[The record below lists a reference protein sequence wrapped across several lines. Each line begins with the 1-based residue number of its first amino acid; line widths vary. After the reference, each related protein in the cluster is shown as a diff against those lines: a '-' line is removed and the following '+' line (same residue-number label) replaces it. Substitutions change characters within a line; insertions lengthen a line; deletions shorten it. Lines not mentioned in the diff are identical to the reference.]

1 MKMKMRMGMGR
12 VMMWVFLSMALL
24 ILGSR
29 ATRLE
34 VGVLMEMKR
43 ALDPS
48 GEILSSWVD
57 GGNPCSG
64 SFKGVACNDRG
75 KVTNISLQGYG
86 LSGSIPP
93 AVGRLKCLSGLYLHY
108 NSLQGEIP
116 KELSNLTDLVDLYL
130 NVNELSGFIP
140 KELGSMSN
148 LQVLQLCCNGLTGP
162 IPKELGSLKK
172 LSVLALQDNDL
183 SGAIPASLGALN
195 MLTRLDLSSNSLFG
209 PIPRTLSNLP
219 HLTLLDVR
227 NNSLSGNTPKGLKGM
242 RDGFQYGNNSK
253 LCGEGFVGLR
263 QCKSSLSFIR
273 PEPLG
278 SEAPNIT
285 GKVPKLSVSPLQ
297 QIPQSTDVSKSC
309 NDCSKPSKTPGLA
322 IVLSVIALISGGIMV
337 GVFMFSWFRRRKQ
350 KISSAYET
358 AESRLSTDNSKD
370 VSKKCITPLIS
381 LDYSKDW
388 DPFAHGSTGSQ
399 NLQSFRYNL
408 EEIESAT
415 QYFSE
420 KNLLGRNSY
429 SAAYKGVLRDGS
441 VVAIKTINKMSC
453 KIEELEFQDGLK
465 SLLKLRHANVVRLR
479 GFCCSRGRGECF
491 LVYDFAPSGNLLQF
505 LNAKDGKHLDWSAR
519 VRIAHGIAKGIE
531 YLHEGMGKAVVHQNI
546 SAKKILLDQ
555 HMNPLLSDCG
565 LHKLLADDIVYS
577 ILKAS
582 VGTGCL
588 APDYTTVGRFTEKS
602 DVYAF
607 GIILLQLITG
617 EKISSTIRP
626 LVETGKREEFIDI
639 NLGQNYSKVEA
650 SNLAKL
656 ALDCTTESPT
666 QRPAINV
673 VMQQLGKLVEE
684 QA

>member
-1 MKMKMRMGMGR
+1 MGME
-12 VMMWVFLSMALL
+12 MAMTWVFLTLVIL
-24 ILGSR
+24 ILGGEG
-29 ATRLE
+29 TKVE
-34 VGVLMEMKR
+34 VGVLVEMKA
-43 ALDPS
+43 ALDP
-48 GEILSSWVD
+48 GGKILYSWVK
-57 GGNPCSG
+57 GGDPCSG
-64 SFKGVACNDRG
+64 SFEGVACNERG

-93 AVGRLKCLSGLYLHY
+93 AVARLKCLSGLYLHY
-108 NSLQGEIP
+108 NSLHGEIP
-116 KELSNLTDLVDLYL
+116 KQLSDLKELVDLYL
-130 NVNELSGFIP
+130 NVNMLSGFIP
-140 KELGSMSN
+140 KEFGSMYS
-148 LQVLQLCCNGLTGP
+148 LQALQLCCNELTGP
-162 IPKELGSLKK
+162 IPMELGSLKK
-172 LSVLALQDNDL
+172 LTVLALQNNDL
-183 SGAIPASLGALN
+183 SGAIPASLGGLS
-195 MLTRLDLSSNSLFG
+195 MLTRLDLSFNSLFG
-209 PIPRTLSNLP
+209 PIPRTLSTLP
-219 HLTLLDVR
+219 QLTILDVR

-242 RDGFQYGNNSK
+242 REGFQYGNNSE
-253 LCGEGFVGLR
+253 LCGEGFAGLR
-263 QCKSSLSFIR
+263 QCKSSVSLIR

-285 GKVPKLSVSPLQ
+285 GRVPKDSISPLQ
-297 QIPQSTDVSKSC
+297 KIPESADLPKSC
-309 NDCSKPSKTPGLA
+309 KNCPKAPKPPGVA
-322 IVLSVIALISGGIMV
+322 IVLGVIAVISGGIMAS
-337 GVFMFSWFRRRKQ
+337 VFIFSWFRRRKQ

-358 AESRLSTDNSKD
+358 TESRLSIDNSKD

-381 LDYSKDW
+381 LDYSNDW
-388 DPFAHGSTGSQ
+388 DPLAHGGTGSQ

-420 KNLLGRNSY
+420 KNLLGRNNY

-453 KIEELEFQDGLK
+453 KTEELEFQEGLK

-491 LVYDFAPSGNLLQF
+491 LVYDFAPNGNLLQF
-505 LNAKDGKHLDWSAR
+505 LDAKDGKHLDWSAR

-582 VGTGCL
+582 VGMGYL
-588 APDYTTVGRFTEKS
+588 APEYTSIGRLMEKN

-626 LVETGKREEFIDI
+626 LVETGKLEEFIDI
-639 NLGQNYSKVEA
+639 NLGKNYSKTEA
-650 SNLAKL
+650 CNLAKI
-656 ALDCTTESPT
+656 ALDCTTESPN

-673 VMQQLGKLVEE
+673 VMQQLCRIDEE
-684 QA
+684 QT